1 MVRIG
6 SSGYILYSHFSLADQ
21 QEQFIQPKRLKG
33 SAYAKANEE
42 KSKALQ
48 VAVDVKPKQRAV
60 VKAKPIAGTKTPVMT
75 DSPPSEPQPKPKRMV
90 FDYVEVPRLEEL
102 TRKLAKTKVVS
113 EAGTDTESSLVA
125 SSGDSSERLVRR
137 RKSIVAATYIVDT
150 DEEEEDDQPIRRRS
164 GKSEATDE
172 DDFELL
178 SGEEAASD
186 FELEGDVED
195 DVEDDAILTEE
206 EEEEDLKKGKA
217 KATAPK
223 PVKRPATKP
232 KASKKRKVMSGDEG
246 TKGVEEPVKKK
257 QKVEKPKKSRAIMDP
272 WKLGAKDVQEDW
284 TQMHAPPLHMF
295 HFHRIVIDE
304 FTYTKK
310 EQVAHA
316 YVTQLAAT
324 CRWVMSGT
332 PPTGDFAAVKGIATF
347 LGIHLG
353 VDDDA
358 EGTTE
363 EVKAKIQDKTG

>member
-1 MVRIG
+1 M
-6 SSGYILYSHFSLADQ
+6 
-21 QEQFIQPKRLKG
+21 
-33 SAYAKANEE
+33 ANEE
-42 KSKALQ
+42 KAKALQ
-48 VAVDVKPKQRAV
+48 EAVEAKPRREAV
-60 VKAKPIAGTKTPVMT
+60 VKAKPIVSAKASVKT
-75 DSPPSEPQPKPKRMV
+75 DSPPPKKMV
-90 FDYVEVPRLEEL
+90 FDCVEVPRLEDL
-102 TRKLAKTKVVS
+102 TRKMAKTKVVS
-113 EAGTDTESSLVA
+113 EAGTDTEASSAA
-125 SSGDSSERLVRR
+125 SSGGPSERLARK
-137 RKSIVAATYIVDT
+137 RKSIAATTYIVDT

-164 GKSEATDE
+164 GRSDATDE

-178 SGEEAASD
+178 SEEEAASD
-186 FELEGDVED
+186 FELEGDMEDEGDED
-195 DVEDDAILTEE
+195 DEDDAILTAEE
-206 EEEEDLKKGKA
+206 EEERPKTSKA
-217 KATAPK
+217 KATASK
-223 PVKRPATKP
+223 PVKRPAAKP

-246 TKGVEEPVKKK
+246 SKAVEGPMKKK

-272 WKLGAKDVQEDW
+272 WKLATKEVQEDW

-363 EVKAKIQDKTG
+363 EVKAKIQDKTGMFK

>member
-1 MVRIG
+1 M
-6 SSGYILYSHFSLADQ
+6 
-21 QEQFIQPKRLKG
+21 
-33 SAYAKANEE
+33 ANEE

-48 VAVDVKPKQRAV
+48 EAAEVKPRREAV
-60 VKAKPIAGTKTPVMT
+60 VEAKPIVRAEVPVKT
-75 DSPPSEPQPKPKRMV
+75 DSPPSEPHPKPKKMV
-90 FDYVEVPRLEEL
+90 FDCVEVPRLEDL
-102 TRKLAKTKVVS
+102 TRKMAKTKVVS
-113 EAGTDTESSLVA
+113 EAGTDTEASSAA
-125 SSGDSSERLVRR
+125 SSGGPSERLVRR
-137 RKSIVAATYIVDT
+137 RKSIVSATYIVDT

-164 GKSEATDE
+164 ARSEATDE

-178 SGEEAASD
+178 SEEAASD
-186 FELEGDVED
+186 FELEGDMED
-195 DVEDDAILTEE
+195 EGEEEEDAILTAEE
-206 EEEEDLKKGKA
+206 EEENPKMGKA
-217 KATAPK
+217 KAKASK
-223 PVKRPATKP
+223 PVKRPAAKP
-232 KASKKRKVMSGDEG
+232 KASKKRKVMSDDEG
-246 TKGVEEPVKKK
+246 SKPAEGPEKKK

-272 WKLGAKDVQEDW
+272 WKLATKDVQEDW

>member
-1 MVRIG
+1 M
-6 SSGYILYSHFSLADQ
+6 
-21 QEQFIQPKRLKG
+21 
-33 SAYAKANEE
+33 
-42 KSKALQ
+42 Q
-48 VAVDVKPKQRAV
+48 VAVDVKPGQDTV
-60 VKAKPIAGTKTPVMT
+60 VKAKPIASAKAPVKT

-90 FDYVEVPRLEEL
+90 FDCVEVPKLEEL
-102 TRKLAKTKVVS
+102 TRKMAKTKVVS
-113 EAGTDTESSLVA
+113 EAGTDTEFSSVA
-125 SSGDSSERLVRR
+125 SSGDSERHIRR
-137 RKSIVAATYIVDT
+137 RKSIVAATYIFDT
-150 DEEEEDDQPIRRRS
+150 DEEEEDDQPIRRGSGRS
-164 GKSEATDE
+164 GATDE

-178 SGEEAASD
+178 SDAEAASD
-186 FELEGDVED
+186 FELEGDMED
-195 DVEDDAILTEE
+195 DDEEDAILTEE
-206 EEEEDLKKGKA
+206 EEEENPKKGKG

-223 PVKRPATKP
+223 PVKRPAAKP
-232 KASKKRKVMSGDEG
+232 KASKKRKVMSDDEG
-246 TKGVEEPVKKK
+246 TKGVQGPVKKK

-272 WKLGAKDVQEDW
+272 WKLGNKDVQEDW

>member
-1 MVRIG
+1 
-6 SSGYILYSHFSLADQ
+6 
-21 QEQFIQPKRLKG
+21 
-33 SAYAKANEE
+33 
-42 KSKALQ
+42 
-48 VAVDVKPKQRAV
+48 VAVDVKPGQETV
-60 VKAKPIAGTKTPVMT
+60 VKAKPIASTKASVKV
-75 DSPPSEPQPKPKRMV
+75 DSPPSDPHPKPKKMV
-90 FDYVEVPRLEEL
+90 FDCVEVPRLEEL
-102 TRKLAKTKVVS
+102 TRKMAKTRVVS
-113 EAGTDTESSLVA
+113 EAGTDTEASSVA
-125 SSGDSSERLVRR
+125 SSGGPSERLVRR
-137 RKSIVAATYIVDT
+137 RKSTVEATYIADT
-150 DEEEEDDQPIRRRS
+150 DEEEEDDQPIRRSS
-164 GKSEATDE
+164 GTSEATDE

-178 SGEEAASD
+178 SDEEAASD
-186 FELEGDVED
+186 FELEDDVED
-195 DVEDDAILTEE
+195 DGEDDAILTEE
-206 EEEEDLKKGKA
+206 EEEESPMKGRA
-217 KATAPK
+217 KVAAPK
-223 PVKRPATKP
+223 AVKKPAAKP
-232 KASKKRKVMSGDEG
+232 KPSKKRKVISDDEG
-246 TKGVEEPVKKK
+246 SKGVEGPMKKK

-272 WKLGAKDVQEDW
+272 WKLGTKDVQEDW

>member
-1 MVRIG
+1 M
-6 SSGYILYSHFSLADQ
+6 
-21 QEQFIQPKRLKG
+21 
-33 SAYAKANEE
+33 
-42 KSKALQ
+42 
-48 VAVDVKPKQRAV
+48 
-60 VKAKPIAGTKTPVMT
+60 
-75 DSPPSEPQPKPKRMV
+75 
-90 FDYVEVPRLEEL
+90 
-102 TRKLAKTKVVS
+102 AKTKVVS
-113 EAGTDTESSLVA
+113 EAGTDTEASSVA
-125 SSGDSSERLVRR
+125 SSGGPSERFVRR

-150 DEEEEDDQPIRRRS
+150 DEEEEDDQPIKRRPGRS
-164 GKSEATDE
+164 GRSEATEE
-172 DDFELL
+172 DDFVLL
-178 SGEEAASD
+178 SEEEVASD
-186 FELEGDVED
+186 FEVED
-195 DVEDDAILTEE
+195 DMEGEEDEDDAVLTEE
-206 EEEEDLKKGKA
+206 EEEENPKMTKA

-223 PVKRPATKP
+223 PVKRPAAKP
-232 KASKKRKVMSGDEG
+232 KASKKRKIMSDDEG
-246 TKGVEEPVKKK
+246 SKVVEGPVKKK
-257 QKVEKPKKSRAIMDP
+257 PKVEKPKKSRAIMDP
-272 WKLGAKDVQEDW
+272 WKLDTKDVQEDW

>member
-1 MVRIG
+1 M
-6 SSGYILYSHFSLADQ
+6 
-21 QEQFIQPKRLKG
+21 
-33 SAYAKANEE
+33 ANEE
-42 KSKALQ
+42 KSKALKE
-48 VAVDVKPKQRAV
+48 AVEAKPRQEGV
-60 VKAKPIAGTKTPVMT
+60 VKAKPIVSAGASVKT

-90 FDYVEVPRLEEL
+90 FDGVEVPRLEDL
-102 TRKLAKTKVVS
+102 TRKMAKTKVVS
-113 EAGTDTESSLVA
+113 EAGTDTEASSAA
-125 SSGDSSERLVRR
+125 SSGGPSERLVRR
-137 RKSIVAATYIVDT
+137 RKSIAAATYIVDT

-164 GKSEATDE
+164 GRSEATDE

-178 SGEEAASD
+178 SEEEAASD
-186 FELEGDVED
+186 FELEGDMEEEGEED
-195 DVEDDAILTEE
+195 EEEDAILTAEE
-206 EEEEDLKKGKA
+206 EENPMMGKA
-217 KATAPK
+217 KAKASK
-223 PVKRPATKP
+223 PVKRPAAKP
-232 KASKKRKVMSGDEG
+232 KASKKRKVMSDDEG
-246 TKGVEEPVKKK
+246 SKPVEGPVMKK
-257 QKVEKPKKSRAIMDP
+257 QKVEKPKKPRASRAIMDP
-272 WKLGAKDVQEDW
+272 WKLATKDVQEDW

-363 EVKAKIQDKTG
+363 EVKAKIQDKTGKFE

>member
-1 MVRIG
+1 
-6 SSGYILYSHFSLADQ
+6 
-21 QEQFIQPKRLKG
+21 
-33 SAYAKANEE
+33 
-42 KSKALQ
+42 
-48 VAVDVKPKQRAV
+48 
-60 VKAKPIAGTKTPVMT
+60 
-75 DSPPSEPQPKPKRMV
+75 MV
-90 FDYVEVPRLEEL
+90 FDGVEVPRLSEL
-102 TRKLAKTKVVS
+102 TRKMAKTKVVS
-113 EAGTDTESSLVA
+113 EAGTDTEASSVA
-125 SSGDSSERLVRR
+125 SSGGSSARHGWR
-137 RKSIVAATYIVDT
+137 RKSAAAATYVVDT
-150 DEEEEDDQPIRRRS
+150 DEEEDDQPIRRRS
-164 GKSEATDE
+164 HKSDATDN

-178 SGEEAASD
+178 PDEESASD

-195 DVEDDAILTEE
+195 DEEDDTILTEE
-206 EEEEDLKKGKA
+206 DEEEPKKGKA

-223 PVKRPATKP
+223 PVKKPGAKP
-232 KASKKRKVMSGDEG
+232 KASKKRKTMSDGEG
-246 TKGVEEPVKKK
+246 SKGVEEPLKKK

-272 WKLGAKDVQEDW
+272 WKLGTKDVQEDW

-363 EVKAKIQDKTG
+363 EVKAKIKDKTG

>member
-1 MVRIG
+1 
-6 SSGYILYSHFSLADQ
+6 
-21 QEQFIQPKRLKG
+21 
-33 SAYAKANEE
+33 
-42 KSKALQ
+42 
-48 VAVDVKPKQRAV
+48 
-60 VKAKPIAGTKTPVMT
+60 
-75 DSPPSEPQPKPKRMV
+75 MV
-90 FDYVEVPRLEEL
+90 FDCVEVPRLEEL
-102 TRKLAKTKVVS
+102 TRKMAKTKVVS
-113 EAGTDTESSLVA
+113 EAGTDTEASSAASTGSSSESLVR
-125 SSGDSSERLVRR
+125 GH
-137 RKSIVAATYIVDT
+137 KSTFAATYIVDT

-164 GKSEATDE
+164 GRSETTDE
-172 DDFELL
+172 GDFELL
-178 SGEEAASD
+178 SDEEAASD
-186 FELEGDVED
+186 FELEGGAED
-195 DVEDDAILTEE
+195 DEDDTILTEE
-206 EEEEDLKKGKA
+206 EEEENPKKGKA

-223 PVKRPATKP
+223 LVKKPAAKH
-232 KASKKRKVMSGDEG
+232 KASKKRKVMSDGEG
-246 TKGVEEPVKKK
+246 NKEVEEPVKKK
-257 QKVEKPKKSRAIMDP
+257 QKVEKPKQSRAIMDP
-272 WKLGAKDVQEDW
+272 WKLDTKDVQEDW

>member
-1 MVRIG
+1 MQAAI
-6 SSGYILYSHFSLADQ
+6 
-21 QEQFIQPKRLKG
+21 EQKQGVTKTKPITNSKAPV
-33 SAYAKANEE
+33 KANSLLSEAQ
-42 KSKALQ
+42 SKQ
-48 VAVDVKPKQRAV
+48 
-60 VKAKPIAGTKTPVMT
+60 
-75 DSPPSEPQPKPKRMV
+75 KRMV
-90 FDYVEVPRLEEL
+90 FDCVEVPRLSEL
-102 TRKLAKTKVVS
+102 TRKMAKTKVVS
-113 EAGTDTESSLVA
+113 EAGTDVEASSVA
-125 SSGDSSERLVRR
+125 SSDGSSERLLYR
-137 RKSIVAATYIVDT
+137 RKSTTAATYIFDT

-164 GKSEATDE
+164 HKSDVTDD

-178 SGEEAASD
+178 SGEELASD
-186 FELEGDVED
+186 FELEGDVDEEDED
-195 DVEDDAILTEE
+195 DTIPTEE
-206 EEEEDLKKGKA
+206 DEEEPKKGKA

-223 PVKRPATKP
+223 PVKRPGAKP
-232 KASKKRKVMSGDEG
+232 KASKKRKIMSGDEG
-246 TKGVEEPVKKK
+246 SKGLEEPAKKK
-257 QKVEKPKKSRAIMDP
+257 QKVEKPKKSRATMDP
-272 WKLGAKDVQEDW
+272 WKLGTKDVQEDW

-332 PPTGDFAAVKGIATF
+332 PPTGDFAAVKGIAAF

-363 EVKAKIQDKTG
+363 EVKAKIRDKTG

>member
-1 MVRIG
+1 MP
-6 SSGYILYSHFSLADQ
+6 LADE
-21 QEQFIQPKRLKG
+21 QEQFIQPTRLKG
-33 SAYAKANEE
+33 SAYAKANEG
-42 KSKALQ
+42 KAKALQ
-48 VAVDVKPKQRAV
+48 AAIEQKQESVAKTR
-60 VKAKPIAGTKTPVMT
+60 PIASSEAPVKT
-75 DSPPSEPQPKPKRMV
+75 DSPPSEPHPKPKKMV
-90 FDYVEVPRLEEL
+90 FDCVEVPRLSEL
-102 TRKLAKTKVVS
+102 TRKMAKTKVVS
-113 EAGTDTESSLVA
+113 EAGTDTEASSVA
-125 SSGDSSERLVRR
+125 SSGGSSERLVWR
-137 RKSIVAATYIVDT
+137 RKSTAAPTYIFDT

-164 GKSEATDE
+164 HKSDTADE

-195 DVEDDAILTEE
+195 DEEDDEEDDTILTEE
-206 EEEEDLKKGKA
+206 AEEEPKKGKA

-223 PVKRPATKP
+223 PVKKPGAKP
-232 KASKKRKVMSGDEG
+232 KASKKRKTMSENEG
-246 TKGVEEPVKKK
+246 GKGVEEPAKKK

-272 WKLGAKDVQEDW
+272 WKLGTKDVQGDW

-347 LGIHLG
+347 LNIHLG

-363 EVKAKIQDKTG
+363 EVKAKIKDKTG

>member
-1 MVRIG
+1 MV
-6 SSGYILYSHFSLADQ
+6 D
-21 QEQFIQPKRLKG
+21 
-33 SAYAKANEE
+33 
-42 KSKALQ
+42 
-48 VAVDVKPKQRAV
+48 DKPRQKAV
-60 VKAKPIAGTKTPVMT
+60 VKAKPIVSAEVPVKT
-75 DSPPSEPQPKPKRMV
+75 DSLPSEPQPKPKRLV
-90 FDYVEVPRLEEL
+90 FDCVEVPRLEEL
-102 TRKLAKTKVVS
+102 TRKMAKAKVVS
-113 EAGTDTESSLVA
+113 EAGTDTETSSVA
-125 SSGDSSERLVRR
+125 SSGGPSDGLVRR

-164 GKSEATDE
+164 GRSEATDE
-172 DDFELL
+172 GDFVLL
-178 SGEEAASD
+178 SEEEAASD
-186 FELEGDVED
+186 FELESDMVDEED
-195 DVEDDAILTEE
+195 EEDGEDAVLSVEE
-206 EEEEDLKKGKA
+206 EEENPKMGKG

-223 PVKRPATKP
+223 PVKRPAAKP
-232 KASKKRKVMSGDEG
+232 KASKKRKVRSDDEG
-246 TKGVEEPVKKK
+246 SKAVEGPVKKK
-257 QKVEKPKKSRAIMDP
+257 PKVEKPKKSRAIMDP
-272 WKLGAKDVQEDW
+272 WKLDTRDVQEDW